1 MDKTLLIR
9 SARKVVQDLYGQYG
23 AAWLRGPVPGAGR

>member
-9 SARKVVQDLYGQYG
+9 SARKVVQDLYRQYG